1 MASTIEISER
11 ITFYENKILEYQ
23 NNQKFQN
30 RLDVTEKILNFW
42 KNQLSNQQKTHGR
55 SNQNIH
61 KEN

>member
-23 NNQKFQN
+23 NNQKYQN
-30 RLDVTEKILNFW
+30 RLDVTEKLLNFW

-55 SNQNIH
+55 SS
-61 KEN
+61 